1 MGGELDV
8 GVVFLALLLEDDGAL
23 VALGRVQVLFGFV
36 EVDAREVVAVG
47 MAVLLELIGS
57 GFRPQRSQHIRFLLD
72 NLLAIPHEILTVL
85 GLEGLIVLLEI
96 LQAAALPEVLLDVEL
111 ALVDDVDGAEEVVGV
126 LVGFREVEVA
136 DEVEVVVSLFGVGV
150 EEGEALVGF
159 LVGPWQFDEEN
170 VAVGLVEHPSD
181 VHDHIVPPA
190 LLEQHCSDHQQIFRA
205 HLTHLV
211 MDDLELGMRLLQ

>member
-57 GFRPQRSQHIRFLLD
+57 GFRPQRSQHIRLLLD
-72 NLLAIPHEILTVL
+72 HLLAIPHEILAVL
-85 GLEGLIVLLEI
+85 GLEGLIVLLEV

-136 DEVEVVVSLFGVGV
+136 DEVEVVVSLLGVGV

-159 LVGPWQFDEEN
+159 LVGAW
-170 VAVGLVEHPSD
+170 
-181 VHDHIVPPA
+181 
-190 LLEQHCSDHQQIFRA
+190 
-205 HLTHLV
+205 
-211 MDDLELGMRLLQ
+211 